1 MNAVNATSGTTSGTG
16 HAPSEYDVV
25 IVGAGPVGLALA
37 GWLAR
42 RSATAALSVALIDA
56 REPDDSAGDPRAIAV
71 SQGSRTLLQALAWP
85 QDATPIERIHVSQRG
100 RFGRTLIDRHDY
112 DLPALGYVARYGAIV
127 QSLAHAVRGTRVH
140 WLHHTHAHEPVV
152 EHDRVTLSVQSA
164 GVARTLHTRIL
175 VNAEGGLYR
184 TPAAHKPRRTEADLD
199 EEQDESAMRDWAAE
213 VDHAASASASSEAGS
228 ATDADVDAHDHA
240 HEHAAAG
247 QTPNHDQKHA
257 PKRTRDYGQT
267 ALVGVVT
274 VSAPQPHV
282 AWERFTNEGPIAL
295 LPMGGVRGADYA
307 LVWCSSPL
315 EAERRAQLS
324 DGDFLAEL
332 GAAFGPRMGRFTQI
346 HGRAAFP
353 LGLNALDT
361 LVSGHNRIAAVG
373 NAAQT
378 LHPVAGQG
386 LNLGLRDA
394 HALADA
400 LAQHGA
406 TPLALADFAGR
417 RAFDR
422 RMTIGATDTLARLFT
437 IDFAPLAALRGLALT
452 ALEFAPPV
460 KTALARQM
468 MFGQRN

>member
-1 MNAVNATSGTTSGTG
+1 MNAANTPASAAANTATS
-16 HAPSEYDVV
+16 APNEYDVI

-100 RFGRTLIDRHDY
+100 HFGRTLIDRHDY

-152 EHDRVTLSVQSA
+152 EHDGVTLPVQSA
-164 GVARTLHTRIL
+164 GVMRTLRARIL

-184 TPAAHKPRRTEADLD
+184 AQTALKPPLGNTDRDD
-199 EEQDESAMRDWAAE
+199 QQDETAN
-213 VDHAASASASSEAGS
+213 ASGG
-228 ATDADVDAHDHA
+228 ADQADSTT
-240 HEHAAAG
+240 AAA
-247 QTPNHDQKHA
+247 PDSH
-257 PKRTRDYGQT
+257 KRTRDYGQT

-295 LPMGGVRGADYA
+295 LPIGGVRGADYA
-307 LVWCSSPL
+307 LVWCSSPA

-324 DGDFLAEL
+324 DTDFLAAL
-332 GAAFGPRMGRFTQI
+332 GTAFGTRMGRFTQI
-346 HGRAAFP
+346 HGRAAFA

-361 LVSGHNRIAAVG
+361 LVSGNNRIAAVG

-406 TPLALADFAGR
+406 TPHALADFAGR

-437 IDFAPLAALRGLALT
+437 IDFAPLATLRGLALT
-452 ALEFAPPV
+452 ALELAPPV

>member
-1 MNAVNATSGTTSGTG
+1 MNAANTPAGGTTSGITSAAT
-16 HAPSEYDVV
+16 HAPNEFDVI

-56 REPDDSAGDPRAIAV
+56 REPEDSAGDPRAIAV

-100 RFGRTLIDRHDY
+100 HFGRTLIDRHDY

-127 QSLAHAVRGTRVH
+127 QSLAHAVHGTRVH

-152 EHDRVTLSVQSA
+152 DHDGVTLPVQSA
-164 GVARTLHTRIL
+164 GVTRTLRARIL

-184 TPAAHKPRRTEADLD
+184 PQTAHKPTRADADGDD
-199 EEQDESAMRDWAAE
+199 EQGETAD
-213 VDHAASASASSEAGS
+213 ASGKAGS
-228 ATDADVDAHDHA
+228 ATATATATAPDAR
-240 HEHAAAG
+240 
-247 QTPNHDQKHA
+247 
-257 PKRTRDYGQT
+257 KRTRDYGQT

-274 VSAPQPHV
+274 VSSPQPHV

-295 LPMGGVRGADYA
+295 LPVGGVRGADYA
-307 LVWCSSPL
+307 LVWCSSPV

-324 DGDFLAEL
+324 DADFLAAL
-332 GAAFGPRMGRFTQI
+332 GAAFGTRMGRFTQI

-361 LVSGHNRIAAVG
+361 LVSGNNRIAAVG

-406 TPLALADFAGR
+406 TPHALADFAGR

-437 IDFAPLAALRGLALT
+437 VDFAPLATLRGLALT
-452 ALEFAPPV
+452 ALEFAPPI

>member
-1 MNAVNATSGTTSGTG
+1 MNAVSPTSRTDQTTHTA
-16 HAPSEYDVV
+16 HAPHDYDVI

-42 RSATAALSVALIDA
+42 RSATAALSVALIDS

-71 SQGSRTLLQALAWP
+71 SQGSRTLLQTLAWP

-100 RFGRTLIDRHDY
+100 HFGRTLIDRHDH

-127 QSLAHAVRGTRVH
+127 QSLAHAVHATPVH
-140 WLHHTHAHEPVV
+140 WLKHTHAQEPVV
-152 EHDRVTLSVQSA
+152 DHDGVTLPVQSA
-164 GVARTLHTRIL
+164 GVERTLRARIL

-184 TPAAHKPRRTEADLD
+184 AQSGRKAARAEADRDTNQDDDAGED
-199 EEQDESAMRDWAAE
+199 EREPSAES
-213 VDHAASASASSEAGS
+213 VSGASSGRASSETA
-228 ATDADVDAHDHA
+228 AADAHKD
-240 HEHAAAG
+240 AAAEAA
-247 QTPNHDQKHA
+247 QKHA

-282 AWERFTNEGPIAL
+282 AWERFTEEGPIAL

-307 LVWCSSPL
+307 LVWCSAPV

-324 DGDFLAEL
+324 DADFLAEL
-332 GAAFGPRMGRFTQI
+332 GTAFGARMGRFTQI

-361 LVSGHNRIAAVG
+361 LVSGHSRIAAVG

-406 TPLALADFAGR
+406 TPFALADFAGR

-422 RMTIGATDTLARLFT
+422 RMTIGATDILARLFT
-437 IDFAPLAALRGLALT
+437 IDFPPLATLRGLALT
-452 ALEFAPPV
+452 ALEFVPPV
-460 KTALARQM
+460 KAALARQM
-468 MFGQRN
+468 MFGQRS

>member
-1 MNAVNATSGTTSGTG
+1 MNAVNPASRTG
-16 HAPSEYDVV
+16 HAPNEYDVI

-42 RSATAALSVALIDA
+42 RSATASLSVALVDA
-56 REPDDSAGDPRAIAV
+56 REPEDHAGDPRAIAV

-100 RFGRTLIDRHDY
+100 HFGRTLIDRHDY

-140 WLHHTHAHEPVV
+140 WLHHTQAHEPVV
-152 EHDRVTLSVQSA
+152 EHDGVTLPVQSA
-164 GVARTLHTRIL
+164 GVARTLRARIL

-184 TPAAHKPRRTEADLD
+184 AQTGHGAPR
-199 EEQDESAMRDWAAE
+199 QDENHDAAEEEENRGEAAVDAAGERAAGASRGVETSSETDAAGTATGSHKSAMS
-213 VDHAASASASSEAGS
+213 H
-228 ATDADVDAHDHA
+228 
-240 HEHAAAG
+240 
-247 QTPNHDQKHA
+247 QT

-282 AWERFTNEGPIAL
+282 AWERFTEEGPIAL

-307 LVWCSSPL
+307 LVWCSAPV

-324 DGDFLAEL
+324 DADFLAEL
-332 GAAFGPRMGRFTQI
+332 GAAFGARMGRFTQI

-361 LVSGHNRIAAVG
+361 LVSGHSRIAAVG

-406 TPLALADFAGR
+406 TPIALADFAGR
-417 RAFDR
+417 RALDR

-437 IDFAPLAALRGLALT
+437 IDFAPLATLRGLALT
-452 ALEFAPPV
+452 ALEFVPPL
-460 KTALARQM
+460 KSALARQM